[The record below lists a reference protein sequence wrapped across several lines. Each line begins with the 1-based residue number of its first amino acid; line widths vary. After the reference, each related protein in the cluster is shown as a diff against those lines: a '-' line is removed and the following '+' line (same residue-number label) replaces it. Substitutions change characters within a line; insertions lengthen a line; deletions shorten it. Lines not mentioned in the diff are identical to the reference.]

1 MRTLEKNDDYN
12 LRNGVND
19 KYHWFASEYGCSIAW
34 ESCTNMHFFFTENN
48 YWTTSNYANCNAGGI
63 IFLKNSSGERYHVV
77 MCVQNDTVT
86 RLFSA
91 HTTDILQEVY
101 TGTSSFG
108 ENCDS
113 LEYWVFTNSDTD

>member
-1 MRTLEKNDDYN
+1 
-12 LRNGVND
+12 
-19 KYHWFASEYGCSIAW
+19 
-34 ESCTNMHFFFTENN
+34 MHFFFTENN

-108 ENCDS
+108 ENSDS